1 MAFVLWFVVFVFCV
15 NSSLLWL
22 PSLFVH
28 SVLICTDMYDIYHV
42 CCEVGFLILFR
53 EHVTKLNEAYKLKH
67 IHSLCPQD
75 SPYTQL
81 LQAVSV
87 DKSALC
93 SV

>member
-1 MAFVLWFVVFVFCV
+1 MVAKFV
-15 NSSLLWL
+15 
-22 PSLFVH
+22 
-28 SVLICTDMYDIYHV
+28 CTQCINLHMYDIYHV

-87 DKSALC
+87 DRGSRQPSALC
-93 SV
+93 EGSWPLVLTR